1 MSHALW
7 WRCTCSPETLQ
18 LLDTSM
24 HSIQLNE
31 QVGWL
36 TNYST
41 GLSAGGQSPVSFIWE
56 EEAVVGTLFRHHCF
70 RLSLD
75 QGKVSLFRI
84 LRPKVLGYD
93 VHNTI
98 HSGLHALTMVFI
110 LRHLLSA
117 LLSDSK
123 CRKQY

>member
-1 MSHALW
+1 
-7 WRCTCSPETLQ
+7 
-18 LLDTSM
+18 M

-36 TNYST
+36 ANYSM

-56 EEAVVGTLFRHHCF
+56 EEAVVGALFCF

-98 HSGLHALTMVFI
+98 HSGLHALTTVFI
-110 LRHLLSA
+110 LRHLLSV